1 MIYSRGMN
9 DKLKIIGLAGTN
21 GAGKDAVGELLADR
35 HGYFFYSLTE
45 LLREECRLRGIPITR
60 ENTRMI
66 SSEWRRESGNLAVL
80 IDRSMDVFEQ
90 AGGFAKYK
98 GFVMSSYRNPGEVDR
113 LHELGGSLLWV
124 DADARLR
131 YDRIQ
136 KYADARN
143 RAAEDNKTF
152 EQFQQEEYDEMHP
165 PAGADAAVL
174 NIAAVKERAD
184 ISISNNGDT
193 LDSLDEAL
201 IAALKLKKS

>member
-1 MIYSRGMN
+1 MN

-21 GAGKDAVGELLADR
+21 GAGKDAVGELLAAR

-45 LLREECRLRGIPITR
+45 LLREECRRRGIPETR

-66 SSEWRRESGNLAVL
+66 STEWRRESGNLAVL

-90 AGGFAKYK
+90 AGGLSKYK

-124 DADARLR
+124 DADPRIR

-136 KYADARN
+136 KNAAARN
-143 RAAEDNKTF
+143 RADTDNKTF

-165 PAGADAAVL
+165 KTGADAAVL
-174 NIAAVKERAD
+174 NTAAVKQRAD
-184 ISISNNGDT
+184 IFIANDSDS
-193 LDSLDEAL
+193 LDSLDNTLISAL
-201 IAALKLKKS
+201 SLSS

>member
-1 MIYSRGMN
+1 MN

-21 GAGKDAVGELLADR
+21 GAGKDAVGALLADR

-45 LLREECRLRGIPITR
+45 LLREECRKRGIPVTR

-66 SSEWRRESGNLAVL
+66 SAEWRRESGNLAVL

-90 AGGFAKYK
+90 AGGFTKYQ

-124 DADARLR
+124 DADPRVR

-136 KYADARN
+136 KNAAARN
-143 RAAEDNKTF
+143 RAAEDDKTF

-165 PAGADAAVL
+165 PAGADTAVL
-174 NIAAVKERAD
+174 NTSAVKERAD
-184 ISISNNGDT
+184 IFITNDGNT
-193 LDSLDEAL
+193 LEELNSVLVSAL
-201 IAALKLKKS
+201 NLKSS